1 MKEEFVITTIS
12 EEDLEQLQ
20 HLYEELIPEGCTL
33 STIKEMFQ
41 KIRERKEYHVLVAK
55 RGEEVLGSVMGIE
68 CIALDAPFMVIENVV
83 VKASVHRQGIG
94 RKLFERLDAIAQE
107 CKCEYT
113 ILVSSGYRK
122 NAHKFY
128 ESAGFTEDVRGFRKY
143 YEKNEKKC

>member
-1 MKEEFVITTIS
+1 MKADLIITTIS

-20 HLYEELIPEGCTL
+20 QLYVELIPEGCPL

-41 KIRERKEYHVLVAK
+41 KVKEKKEYHVLVAK
-55 RGEEVLGSVMGIE
+55 CGEEVLGSVMGIE

-83 VKASVHRQGIG
+83 VKASAHRQGIG
-94 RKLFERLDAIAQE
+94 RKLFETLDEIAKKR
-107 CKCEYT
+107 KCEYT

-128 ESAGFTEDVRGFRKY
+128 ESVGFTEDVRGFRKY
-143 YEKNEKKC
+143 FEK